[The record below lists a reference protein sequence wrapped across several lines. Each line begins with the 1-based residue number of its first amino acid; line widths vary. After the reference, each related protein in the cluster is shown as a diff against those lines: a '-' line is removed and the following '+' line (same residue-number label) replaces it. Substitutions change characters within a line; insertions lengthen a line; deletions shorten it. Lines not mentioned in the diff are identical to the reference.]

1 MKTKSMTSSQSTETQ
16 NIVSIETQNIVSID
30 QTTKENDFM

>member
-1 MKTKSMTSSQSTETQ
+1 MTSSQSTETQ